1 METCTHYLVFAAEDV
16 PDKATWYKCAP
27 PLRPRPNQDALW
39 AAVQAGQIDGVASD
53 HSPCPPDMKELETG
67 NFLKAWGGI
76 AGGQS
81 GHSLCCKL
89 SGCTASNRA
98 VVGVHGGFAGS
109 ISLCTAP
116 VLAALPQCLC

>member
-27 PLRPRPNQDALW
+27 PLRPRPNQDVLW

-67 NFLKAWGGI
+67 NFMKAWGGI
-76 AGGQS
+76 AG
-81 GHSLCCKL
+81 
-89 SGCTASNRA
+89 A
-98 VVGVHGGFAGS
+98 
-109 ISLCTAP
+109 
-116 VLAALPQCLC
+116 